1 MRKELPK
8 VYDPREVEPHI
19 YQMWMD
25 NGCFKADADPKKKP
39 FSIVMPPPNVTGQLH
54 MGHAMDST
62 LQDILT
68 RFKRMQGYSA
78 LWLPGTDHAGI
89 ATQIKVEERLREE
102 EHLTRYDLG
111 REKFLE
117 RVWAWKEKYGNRIV
131 EQQKKMGASCDWSRS
146 RFTMDEGCSQ
156 AVREAFCELYD
167 KGLIYKGSR
176 IINWCP
182 HCLTALSDAEVER
195 VCESIRAIREQ
206 VGIEVC
212 VSFGLLN
219 EEQFKKIR
227 EAGAT
232 RAHCNLESSGRYFKE
247 ICTTHTYQQK
257 IDTLNAA
264 KRAGL
269 SVCSGGIMGLGETM
283 EDRIEMVLTARELG
297 VKSIPVNVLNPIPGT
312 PYEHNRILTNDEVC
326 RCVAIFRFLIPDASI
341 RLAGG
346 RGLLGDKGEACFRS
360 GANAAI
366 SGDMLTTSGINME
379 TDMELLKTLG
389 YEVRLYNG

>member
-1 MRKELPK
+1 MTVIENLKRKVMSGELISK
-8 VYDPREVEPHI
+8 EEALLL
-19 YQMWMD
+19 
-25 NGCFKADADPKKKP
+25 ADAPLEELTAAADEIRSHFCQSGFDICTIVNGKCGKCSEDCKYCAQSAHYHTACSETYPLLSTEELVDGARHNKEQGVLRY
-39 FSIVMPPPNVTGQLH
+39 SIVTSG
-54 MGHAMDST
+54 
-62 LQDILT
+62 
-68 RFKRMQGYSA
+68 K
-78 LWLPGTDHAGI
+78 
-89 ATQIKVEERLREE
+89 
-102 EHLTRYDLG
+102 
-111 REKFLE
+111 
-117 RVWAWKEKYGNRIV
+117 
-131 EQQKKMGASCDWSRS
+131 
-146 RFTMDEGCSQ
+146 
-156 AVREAFCELYD
+156 
-167 KGLIYKGSR
+167 
-176 IINWCP
+176 
-182 HCLTALSDAEVER
+182 ALSDAEVER

-283 EDRIEMVLTARELG
+283 EDRIDMVLTARELG

>member
-1 MRKELPK
+1 MTVIENLKRKVMSGELISK
-8 VYDPREVEPHI
+8 EEALLL
-19 YQMWMD
+19 
-25 NGCFKADADPKKKP
+25 ADAPLEELTAAADEIRSHFCQSGFDICTIVNGKCGKCSEDCKYCAQSAHYHTACSETYPLLSTEELVEGARHNKEQGVLRY
-39 FSIVMPPPNVTGQLH
+39 SIVTSG
-54 MGHAMDST
+54 
-62 LQDILT
+62 
-68 RFKRMQGYSA
+68 K
-78 LWLPGTDHAGI
+78 
-89 ATQIKVEERLREE
+89 
-102 EHLTRYDLG
+102 
-111 REKFLE
+111 
-117 RVWAWKEKYGNRIV
+117 
-131 EQQKKMGASCDWSRS
+131 
-146 RFTMDEGCSQ
+146 
-156 AVREAFCELYD
+156 
-167 KGLIYKGSR
+167 
-176 IINWCP
+176 
-182 HCLTALSDAEVER
+182 ALSDAEVER

-326 RCVAIFRFLIPDASI
+326 RCVAIFRFLIPDAPI

-366 SGDMLTTSGINME
+366 SGDMLTSSGINME

>member
-1 MRKELPK
+1 MSGELISKEEALLL
-8 VYDPREVEPHI
+8 
-19 YQMWMD
+19 
-25 NGCFKADADPKKKP
+25 ADAPLEELTAAADEIRSHFCQSGFDICTIVNGKCGKCSEDCKYCAQSAHYHTACSETYPLLSTEELVDGARHNKEQGVLRY
-39 FSIVMPPPNVTGQLH
+39 SIVTSG
-54 MGHAMDST
+54 
-62 LQDILT
+62 
-68 RFKRMQGYSA
+68 K
-78 LWLPGTDHAGI
+78 
-89 ATQIKVEERLREE
+89 
-102 EHLTRYDLG
+102 
-111 REKFLE
+111 
-117 RVWAWKEKYGNRIV
+117 
-131 EQQKKMGASCDWSRS
+131 
-146 RFTMDEGCSQ
+146 
-156 AVREAFCELYD
+156 
-167 KGLIYKGSR
+167 
-176 IINWCP
+176 
-182 HCLTALSDAEVER
+182 ALSDAEVDR

-283 EDRIEMVLTARELG
+283 EDRIDMVLTARKLG